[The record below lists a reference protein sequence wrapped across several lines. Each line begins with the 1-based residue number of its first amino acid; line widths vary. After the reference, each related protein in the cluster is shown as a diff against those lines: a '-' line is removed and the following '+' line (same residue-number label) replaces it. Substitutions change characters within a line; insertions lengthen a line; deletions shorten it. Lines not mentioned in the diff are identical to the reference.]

1 MGIPGGVKYGASL
14 AALICAVAGLGTAAQ
29 AAGFAVREQS
39 TYFQGMSF
47 AGSAAGEELSS
58 MFWNSAAAA
67 AAPGINSETHVALVV
82 PHTEVTSTGTSV
94 LDGGL
99 GLNTESGQIGDP
111 TAVPASYFNYQV
123 NDKLFFGLAINSPF
137 GFATKPEN
145 QDFAGTPIANSSKIF
160 SVDFN
165 PTVAYKIS
173 PELTIGVG
181 AQILYADLKLNS
193 TNSETL
199 TTIATRG
206 AITSSGRRTEAD
218 DVGIGATAGVL
229 WTPAP
234 GTTLGLGYRS
244 QISLEG
250 KGTCSGLGLSNL
262 ATAPTG
268 NPLGCLNGASVT
280 ADLTLPDLV
289 TASFRQRLTDKFTL
303 LGTIEWTNWSV
314 VGAEAEFKNNAGQVV
329 DVFPLNYEDSW
340 FFSLGGE
347 YKWSRD
353 TTFRAGVAFETS
365 PITTETRNVSLPDND
380 RIWLSAGVTQ
390 RLTDRITI
398 DLAYS
403 HLFMKDASIRTDS
416 SLGTLIVAE
425 ATGDID
431 IVAAS
436 LKYKWG
442 DAEPELEPLK

>member
-181 AQILYADLKLNS
+181 AQILYADLTLNS
-193 TNSETL
+193 SNSQAL
-199 TTIATRG
+199 TG
-206 AITSSGRRTEAD
+206 AVTGIRSSGRRTEAD

-262 ATAPTG
+262 ATASSGG
-268 NPLGCLNGASVT
+268 NPLGCLRGANVT

-347 YKWSRD
+347 YKWSGD

-403 HLFMKDASIRTDS
+403 HLFMKDAAIRTDS
-416 SLGTLIVAE
+416 SFGTLIVAE